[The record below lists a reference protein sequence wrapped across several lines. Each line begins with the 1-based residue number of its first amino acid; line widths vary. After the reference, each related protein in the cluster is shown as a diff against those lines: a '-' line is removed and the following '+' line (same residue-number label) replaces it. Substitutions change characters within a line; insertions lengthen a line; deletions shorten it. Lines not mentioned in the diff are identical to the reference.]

1 MLHVSKESTIG
12 LTQVFFFFLHL
23 ILLDTLTAFLTR
35 NPLLVQVF
43 CKNVLK
49 IITVNPLH
57 LQYSTHCFR
66 NAL

>member
-1 MLHVSKESTIG
+1 MLHVGKESTKG
-12 LTQVFFFFLHL
+12 LTQVFLFYTLY
-23 ILLDTLTAFLTR
+23 DTLTVFLTR

-43 CKNVLK
+43 FKNVLK
-49 IITVNPLH
+49 IITVNHLH